1 MMTLD
6 ILLTDSRSFILPESV
21 SAMLSASGQARLAQ
35 MHADARRQQFLLGR
49 WLMSQAADCELAAI
63 EERDNYPLFARNPTL
78 HASISHS
85 GPYVAVLVSKG
96 MRCGLDIEYPTRQ
109 RNWPALAERAF
120 SPEETAW
127 INAAAPEAQAEH
139 FHRIWTLREAAF
151 KAGLLTGVVGHAPVF
166 HPEKNQALDQLHW
179 QYRQYGAIN
188 LSVVGPMAFD
198 IAVHEISLPV

>member
-21 SAMLSASGQARLAQ
+21 TAMLSESGQIRLAQ
-35 MHADARRQQFLLGR
+35 IHADARRQQFLLGR

-63 EERDNYPLFARNPTL
+63 EECDNYPVFAGNPTQ

-96 MRCGLDIEYPTRQ
+96 VRCGLDIEYPTRQ
-109 RNWPALAERAF
+109 RDWPALAKRAF
-120 SPEETAW
+120 SPAETAW

-151 KAGLLTGVVGHAPVF
+151 KAGLLSGVVGQEPVF
-166 HPEKNQALDQLHW
+166 NPAQEQASQPLHW
-179 QYRQYGAIN
+179 QYLQYGGIH
-188 LSVVGPMAFD
+188 LSVVGATTFE
-198 IAVHEISLPV
+198 ITVHEIAQPA